1 MTKDN
6 RRHIRIDSIN
16 LTYFALDEND
26 KIVKQSI
33 GRTLNVSESGILLE
47 THIPVDL
54 KQAILLA
61 IGLEDDVVDIKG
73 NVIYSADCENGKYKT
88 LGKIPRK
95 MEDIMDL
102 ATREMVFERVDY
114 NINELFEKMEK
125 ENFPEILIK
134 NFHLL

>member
-1 MTKDN
+1 MMTKDN
-6 RRHIRIDSIN
+6 RKHIRIDSIN

-47 THIPVDL
+47 TYIPVDL

-73 NVIYSADCENGKYKT
+73 NVIYSADCKNGKYKT
-88 LGKIPRK
+88 GIEFYNVDETAFQILKLFIDYFNKHERK
-95 MEDIMDL
+95 G
-102 ATREMVFERVDY
+102 
-114 NINELFEKMEK
+114 
-125 ENFPEILIK
+125 
-134 NFHLL
+134 